1 MYVIKM
7 YDLEK
12 VFSVYSLETV
22 TILPSFGIL

>member
-12 VFSVYSLETV
+12 LFDTYSLETV
-22 TILPSFGIL
+22 AILPSFGIL